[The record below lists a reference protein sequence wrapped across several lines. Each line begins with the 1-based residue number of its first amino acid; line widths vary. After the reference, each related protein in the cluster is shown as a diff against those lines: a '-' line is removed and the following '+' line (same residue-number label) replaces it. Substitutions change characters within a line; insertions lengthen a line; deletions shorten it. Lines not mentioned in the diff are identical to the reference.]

1 MVGNTIRVTRP
12 SRSRPLKVRVSM
24 RWEIPPTMRL
34 ISLNRLGPPP
44 SSMTIS
50 TLHLSPTR
58 GRRDGSRGRSSVEFD
73 GSPRRRYGPPSRE
86 DPMSTAYETDVVAW
100 SKEQAA
106 LLRAGRLSALDIE
119 HIADEVEDVGK
130 SEQRELASRMALLLV
145 HLLKWRHQP
154 ERRGKS
160 WEFTVR
166 EQRRAIVLH
175 LEDVPSLRV
184 TLGNPRWF
192 AAVWSDALAKAAEET
207 GLTSFPETCPWSQA
221 EILDPDFLPG

>member
-1 MVGNTIRVTRP
+1 
-12 SRSRPLKVRVSM
+12 
-24 RWEIPPTMRL
+24 
-34 ISLNRLGPPP
+34 
-44 SSMTIS
+44 
-50 TLHLSPTR
+50 
-58 GRRDGSRGRSSVEFD
+58 
-73 GSPRRRYGPPSRE
+73 
-86 DPMSTAYETDVVAW
+86 MSTAYETDVVAW